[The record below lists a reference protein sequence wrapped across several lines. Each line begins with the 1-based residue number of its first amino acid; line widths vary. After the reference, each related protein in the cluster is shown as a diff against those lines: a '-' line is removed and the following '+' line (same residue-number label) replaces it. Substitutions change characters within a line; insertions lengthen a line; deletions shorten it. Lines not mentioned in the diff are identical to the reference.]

1 MTISSIRN
9 VYVRRA
15 VLVLAAPII
24 WAIYTSC
31 AAFSAVKLA
40 FEDVRDAW

>member
-15 VLVLAAPII
+15 VLVVAMPLI
-24 WAIYTSC
+24 WLIYTSC

-40 FEDVRDAW
+40 FEDVRDTW

>member
-15 VLVLAAPII
+15 VLVVAMPVI

-31 AAFSAVKLA
+31 AAFAAMKLA